1 MYDFNLVWAWL
12 GIGVILIILDIIAIG
27 GVGFIFLGLGAIST
41 SVCLSYFDLE
51 LHQVPFFGIASL
63 IWFILLYKPIK
74 RYLSKEGKDSRVG
87 DIIGS
92 LVEVTESTIY
102 PNSLGKVKWSGA
114 IFNASLEAEE
124 NYSVPV
130 GTFLIV
136 ERIEGNILIC
146 KLKS

>member
-41 SVCLSYFDLE
+41 SVFLSYFDLW

-74 RYLSKEGKDSRVG
+74 RYLSKEGEDSRVG

-92 LVEVTESTIY
+92 LVEVTESAIY

-114 IFNASLEAEE
+114 IFNASLKAEE